1 MGMFSGLGS
10 GVPLDEFGR
19 RRLDFEEVVAWARE
33 NLCKD
38 DRIIWFLGVVQRTAL
53 LRLRN
58 SGETLCP
65 KMRRKIN
72 RKLRGFDAER
82 VKADF
87 DSDFAATWP
96 HYRSLA
102 NVYKCPR
109 MLDYSFYFRK
119 GNQFI
124 PKPAA
129 LILSDHEEMEE
140 RLKELVAGERFC
152 SDGNPYLNFKD
163 GWTWFM
169 IEGGGSYQEAK
180 AMKHCGNGIGKPDD
194 VLLSLREPIQRGDV
208 LFWKPHLTFILNN
221 GILGEMKGCAN
232 AKPDKRY
239 HSYVEGLLS
248 RPEIRR
254 VQGGGYLPGNNF
266 SFADMTPARQRRTME
281 ANPELEVDPFGNDVE
296 ILLEGAN
303 LRWIQANQ
311 PKFAPRTKDCFAS
324 YPSWIAFQTPIL
336 SSNGTTWVSQAWCG
350 LEQGMLGELM
360 LGREDVSRMLD
371 FTPADLLLLPNL
383 EKFFDD
389 QDPMADHSNWGK
401 VLDSEDRRKLMRR
414 KPAYFR
420 NSSLKAVWD
429 STGFSEA
436 YLSVLNE
443 RFGLGFRM
451 AEDGIEIGRFDSLL
465 GFAKETLDTQF
476 ERFVSR
482 YNNDLL
488 QAWREKSPFGVK
500 WLQFRASEIQKKDE
514 SVSLVLTPDGA
525 LQFFQE
531 MLKKPRC
538 STKRTALTVLTYDSD
553 RGADCDLAGCRG
565 FPYEIAYRFGLRKDF
580 SLLN

>member
-1 MGMFSGLGS
+1 MFSGLGP
-10 GVPLDEFGR
+10 GVPLYEFGR

-38 DRIIWFLGVVQRTAL
+38 DRIIWFLGVVQRAAL

-65 KMRRKIN
+65 KMLRKIN

-82 VKADF
+82 VNADF
-87 DSDFAATWP
+87 DSDFAASWP
-96 HYRSLA
+96 HYRSLT
-102 NVYKCPR
+102 NVYNCPHL
-109 MLDYSFYFRK
+109 LDYSFSFRQ
-119 GNQFI
+119 GNRFI

-129 LILSDHEEMEE
+129 LILSDYEEMEE
-140 RLKELVAGERFC
+140 RLKKLVAGERFC
-152 SDGNPYLNFKD
+152 SAGKPYLNFKD

-169 IEGGGSYQEAK
+169 IEDGGSYQEAK
-180 AMKHCGNGIGKPDD
+180 AMKHCGNGIGTPDD
-194 VLLSLREPIQRGDV
+194 VLLSLREPIQGGNV

-232 AKPDKRY
+232 AKPDKRF

-248 RPEIRR
+248 RPEICR
-254 VQGGGYLPGNNF
+254 VQGGGYLPENNF
-266 SFADMTPARQRRTME
+266 SFADMEPALQRRTME
-281 ANPELEVDPFGNDVE
+281 ANPELEVDPFGNDGK
-296 ILLEGAN
+296 ILIEGTSR
-303 LRWIQANQ
+303 RWIQTSK
-311 PKFAPRTKDCFAS
+311 PKFAPRTNDCFATAS
-324 YPSWIAFQTPIL
+324 YWIAFQTPIRG
-336 SSNGTTWVSQAWCG
+336 SNGTTWVSQAWCG

-360 LGREDVSRMLD
+360 LGREDVTRMLD
-371 FTPADLLLLPNL
+371 STTADLLLLPHL
-383 EKFFDD
+383 EEFLDD
-389 QDPMADHSNWGK
+389 HDPMADHSNWGK
-401 VLDSEDRRKLMRR
+401 VLASADFSKLMIS
-414 KPAYFR
+414 KPGYFR

-465 GFAKETLDTQF
+465 GFAKETLDPQF

-538 STKRTALTVLTYDSD
+538 STKRTAPTVFTYDSD
-553 RGADCDLAGCRG
+553 TGAECALAGYRG

-580 SLLN
+580 GMIN

>member
-1 MGMFSGLGS
+1 
-10 GVPLDEFGR
+10 
-19 RRLDFEEVVAWARE
+19 
-33 NLCKD
+33 
-38 DRIIWFLGVVQRTAL
+38 
-53 LRLRN
+53 
-58 SGETLCP
+58 
-65 KMRRKIN
+65 
-72 RKLRGFDAER
+72 
-82 VKADF
+82 
-87 DSDFAATWP
+87 
-96 HYRSLA
+96 
-102 NVYKCPR
+102 
-109 MLDYSFYFRK
+109 
-119 GNQFI
+119 
-124 PKPAA
+124 
-129 LILSDHEEMEE
+129 MEE

-152 SDGNPYLNFKD
+152 SDGKPYLNFKD

-180 AMKHCGNGIGKPDD
+180 AMKHCGNGIGTPDD

-239 HSYVEGLLS
+239 HSYIEELLS
-248 RPEIRR
+248 KPEIRS
-254 VQGGGYLPGNNF
+254 VQGGGYLPENNF
-266 SFADMTPARQRRTME
+266 SFADMAPARQRRTME
-281 ANPELEVDPFGNDVE
+281 ANPELEVDPFGNDGE
-296 ILLEGAN
+296 ILIEGTSR
-303 LRWIQANQ
+303 RWIQTSK

-324 YPSWIAFQTPIL
+324 ASSWIAFQTPIL

-360 LGREDVSRMLD
+360 LGREDVPIMLD
-371 FTPADLLLLPNL
+371 STTADLLLFPHL

-389 QDPMADHSNWGK
+389 QDPMAEDSNWGK
-401 VLDSEDRRKLMRR
+401 VLDSEDRRKLMMR

-429 STGFSEA
+429 FTGFSEA

-465 GFAKETLDTQF
+465 GFAKETLDPQF

-482 YNNDLL
+482 YNSDLL
-488 QAWREKSPFGVK
+488 QAWREKPPFGVK
-500 WLQFRASEIQKKDE
+500 WLQFRTSKMQERDD

-538 STKRTALTVLTYDSD
+538 STRRTALTVFTYGSD
-553 RGADCDLAGCRG
+553 TGNRDLAGYRG

-580 SLLN
+580 GMFN